1 MKATTDVG
9 PDFQDIPAD
18 KPSETARLTV
28 EEVLK
33 DLRAGMR
40 TKDFMQKYG
49 ISLPEFES
57 LLKMLLRKGLFRK
70 EEFKKWKM
78 ARPPAAEPEPEASEP
93 EAPTRESAGSEPAD
107 GEAEP
112 EKPVETIKVA
122 DGAHNVETFILSDPE
137 KNHSWALQLFATKRD
152 QIKGATFKANLHGKK
167 YLFVVEE
174 LVYRGSVFMLED
186 QKSSKSVKA
195 KREEAI
201 EFIAKHGW
209 ASYLEQR
216 AFEANFGGSAKVRS
230 DKKARLLIVLCRH
243 NTFLAAL
250 HTPAPAIN
258 LYVGPS
264 LDKIHSRLAKTVD
277 TSEMDIWSD
286 SPSDAS

>member
-9 PDFQDIPAD
+9 PDFQDIPTD

-40 TKDFMQKYG
+40 TKEFMQKYG
-49 ISLPEFES
+49 ISVPEFES

-70 EEFKKWKM
+70 EEYIKWKSD
-78 ARPPAAEPEPEASEP
+78 RPPASEPEPEPKPAAAAPMPAEP
-93 EAPTRESAGSEPAD
+93 
-107 GEAEP
+107 EAEP
-112 EKPVETIKVA
+112 EKPIETMKVA
-122 DGAHNVETFILSDPE
+122 EGSPNVETFILADPE
-137 KNHSWALQLFATKRD
+137 KNHAWALQLFATKRE
-152 QIKGATFKANLHGKK
+152 QIKGSSFKANLHGKK

-186 QKSSKSVKA
+186 QRSSKSTKV

-209 ASYLEQR
+209 AAYLEQR
-216 AFEANFGGSAKVRS
+216 AFEANFASPVKVRS
-230 DKKARLLIVLCRH
+230 DKKARLLILLCRH
-243 NTFLAAL
+243 KTYLAAL

-258 LYVGPS
+258 LYVGAS
-264 LDKIHSRLAKTVD
+264 LEKIHSRLDKTVD
-277 TSEMDIWSD
+277 TSEMDIWAD
-286 SPSDAS
+286 IPEDAS

>member
-40 TKDFMQKYG
+40 TKEFMHKYG
-49 ISLPEFES
+49 ISMPEFES
-57 LLKMLLRKGLFRK
+57 LLKMLLRKGLFKK
-70 EEFKKWKM
+70 EEYLRWKSV
-78 ARPPAAEPEPEASEP
+78 RPAIPEAGPEPEPEAP
-93 EAPTRESAGSEPAD
+93 APEPAES
-107 GEAEP
+107 EAEP
-112 EKPVETIKVA
+112 EKPVETMKVA
-122 DGAHNVETFILSDPE
+122 EGSHNVETFILADPE
-137 KNHSWALQLFATKRD
+137 KNHSWALQLFATKRE
-152 QIKGATFKANLHGKK
+152 QIKGSSFKANLHGKK

-186 QKSSKSVKA
+186 QKSSKSTKA

-209 ASYLEQR
+209 AAYLEQR
-216 AFEANFGGSAKVRS
+216 AFEANFGSPVKVRS
-230 DKKARLLIVLCRH
+230 DKKARLLILLCRH

-258 LYVGPS
+258 LYVGAS
-264 LDKIHSRLAKTVD
+264 LDKIHSRLDKTVD
-277 TSEMDIWSD
+277 TSEMDIWGDLPIDGS
-286 SPSDAS
+286 